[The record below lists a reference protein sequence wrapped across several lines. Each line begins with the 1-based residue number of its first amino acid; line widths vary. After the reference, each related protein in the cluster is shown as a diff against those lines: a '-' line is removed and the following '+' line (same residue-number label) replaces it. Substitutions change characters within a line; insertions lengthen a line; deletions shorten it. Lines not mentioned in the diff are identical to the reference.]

1 MRSDLQ
7 DQILT
12 KIAKKMQ
19 EEIDDLT
26 LWALECASLKEQGW
40 TRVILSYPNSNKNA
54 VDIMC
59 WLEDNCKESHERN
72 GRDFMFES
80 EKDAVNFILRWS

>member
-1 MRSDLQ
+1 MTSDLQ

-12 KIAKKMQ
+12 EIANKMQ
-19 EEIDDLT
+19 EEIDDFT
-26 LWALECASLKEQGW
+26 LWTLECASLKEQGW
-40 TRVILSYPNSNKNA
+40 TCVILSYPNSNKHA

-59 WLEDNCKESHERN
+59 WLEDNCKESYERN
-72 GRDFMFES
+72 GREFMFES